1 MNPTFV
7 RLMSKIGKK
16 PVKIPEGVAVTQE
29 GAMLKVVGPLGELTR
44 RIPPSVVVFRK
55 DNVLRVLPLFKT
67 PFHGTVRAY
76 LQQMMIGV
84 TLGWMKEL
92 EIHGIGFR
100 AALDSAQSRL
110 TFKLGF
116 AHDVHFPVPSGVKV
130 QVPSPTFISLS
141 GTDKLAVTLT
151 AAKIRM
157 LREPEPYKGKGI
169 RYFGEVIRLLPGKK
183 K

>member
-1 MNPTFV
+1 
-7 RLMSKIGKK
+7 
-16 PVKIPEGVAVTQE
+16 
-29 GAMLKVVGPLGELTR
+29 
-44 RIPPSVVVFRK
+44 
-55 DNVLRVLPLFKT
+55 
-67 PFHGTVRAY
+67 
-76 LQQMMIGV
+76 
-84 TLGWMKEL
+84 
-92 EIHGIGFR
+92 
-100 AALDSAQSRL
+100 
-110 TFKLGF
+110 
-116 AHDVHFPVPSGVKV
+116 VKV